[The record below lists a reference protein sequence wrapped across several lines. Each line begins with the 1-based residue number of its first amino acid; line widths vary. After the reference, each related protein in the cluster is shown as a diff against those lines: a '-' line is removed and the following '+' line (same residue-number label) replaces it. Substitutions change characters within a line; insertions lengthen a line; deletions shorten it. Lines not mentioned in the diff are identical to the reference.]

1 MYGKKDVLNNFANF
15 KGVSMLESLL
25 NKVVGVKALQ
35 HRRFPVEFAKFLRI
49 PILKYI
55 SKQLLPS

>member
-35 HRRFPVEFAKFLRI
+35 HRRFPVEFLRI

>member
-1 MYGKKDVLNNFANF
+1 
-15 KGVSMLESLL
+15 MLESLL

-55 SKQLLPS
+55 NKQLLPS